1 MKLSERINAA
11 QAKAQPTAQPA
22 AAKASAPAPAKP
34 RPEGTAQ
41 RVQWFEHATEQR
53 TTTAPRP
60 AAAVA
65 TAHIPQE
72 ETRPK
77 PSQPVDVF
85 AALKQRA
92 ATALF
97 EHLGA
102 RFNDSAIT
110 EQELKAAARDELT
123 RIIDAE
129 QVPLSPEERTRLVQD
144 VADDVLGY
152 GPLQRLL
159 DDPAV
164 TEIMVNRM
172 DQIYVER
179 KGHLTLADSRFS
191 SEEHLRKVIER
202 IVSKVGRRIDESS
215 PLVDARL
222 EDGSRVN
229 AVIRPLAVGGSSL
242 TLRK

>member
-1 MKLSERINAA
+1 MKLSERLSAA
-11 QAKAQPTAQPA
+11 EAGPQP
-22 AAKASAPAPAKP
+22 APAPSSSTATLSAVP
-34 RPEGTAQ
+34 AARSLSAAARPE
-41 RVQWFEHATEQR
+41 
-53 TTTAPRP
+53 PSRP
-60 AAAVA
+60 EPSRLAAAA
-65 TAHIPQE
+65 APAFAEHPDTARAKGQ
-72 ETRPK
+72 
-77 PSQPVDVF
+77 QPVDAF
-85 AALKQRA
+85 AALKERA

-97 EHLGA
+97 ERMGT
-102 RFNDSAIT
+102 RFSDSAVK
-110 EQELKAAARDELT
+110 EDELRATARDELT

-129 QVPLSPEERTRLVQD
+129 QVPLSAEERTRLVRD

-179 KGHLTLADSRFS
+179 KGQLTLNESRFS

-229 AVIRPLAVGGSSL
+229 AVIPPLAVGG
-242 TLRK
+242 